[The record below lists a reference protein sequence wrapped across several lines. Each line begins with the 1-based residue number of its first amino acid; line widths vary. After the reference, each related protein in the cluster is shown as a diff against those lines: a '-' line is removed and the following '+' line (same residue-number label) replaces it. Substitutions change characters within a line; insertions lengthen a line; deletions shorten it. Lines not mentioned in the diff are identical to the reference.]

1 MKRDNIAHSD
11 FTKKIHIMKQTSLFL
26 IILVAVFQFSN
37 ASAGPDS
44 PEIISENSD
53 REILVAET
61 GTNLPEADNIT
72 AEITSSSGLNSD
84 DNQESLAG
92 LTPIQAVIPV
102 QSVELSYPIAVEH
115 FAGYSEP
122 QLRTKPA
129 YMQSYNQSAR
139 KNRSFLKKNIFI
151 ITAVNAIIATGVGTM
166 LMKSDNN
173 NYKIGAAGI

>member
-1 MKRDNIAHSD
+1 MK
-11 FTKKIHIMKQTSLFL
+11 KTSLLLTLLVVTFL
-26 IILVAVFQFSN
+26 FSN
-37 ASAGPDS
+37 AYAGSDS
-44 PEIISENSD
+44 PEILSDNANSESI
-53 REILVAET
+53 EMGT
-61 GTNLPEADNIT
+61 GTNLPEADNTT
-72 AEITSSSGLNSD
+72 AEITSSSALISD
-84 DNQESLAG
+84 EKQDALAG

-102 QSVELSYPIAVEH
+102 QSVELSYPITLEH

-166 LMKSDNN
+166 LMKSDND